1 MRDAQRIVLTVILA
15 VRVAGLLRA
24 CVVRVAV
31 QVSMER
37 DSVRRRVLF
46 VTFVPMGPNPIVL
59 MKMS

>member
-1 MRDAQRIVLTVILA
+1 MILA
-15 VRVAGLLRA
+15 VRIAGLLRA